1 MPRILLHVPLLLFV
15 TATASLAVEPQMTKG
30 FEHFYNL
37 EYDQAIAE
45 FRGLVAK
52 QPDNP
57 NYHNHLAQAIL
68 YREMFRAGALESEL
82 VSGTNPFIRRDKVN
96 ASPEAAAQFDKEINT
111 SISLAQAAI
120 ANNPN
125 DTGALYSL
133 GVAHGLRANYNFLV
147 RKAWM
152 DSLKDATAAR
162 KAHNHVV
169 ELDPKYIDAR
179 LVQGVHDYVV
189 GSLPWHWKM
198 LGFIAGFRGD
208 REEGMKTLRLVAEKG
223 NLNQYDAQVLLAA
236 IYRRERRPKEALPLL
251 NGLIQRF
258 PRNYLFRLE
267 TVQMYSDA
275 GDKANAAA
283 SLDKIEEMKRSGAQ
297 GWGTLPLEKIYYYRG
312 NLLFWYG
319 DLDAA
324 VDQLRK
330 ATSNSAGLDAHTAL
344 MAWLRL
350 GQASD
355 MQGQRGQAV
364 DAYQKAIA
372 VAPHSDVARESRRY
386 LSSPYKRRG

>member
-1 MPRILLHVPLLLFV
+1 MRCFFRLLALIPLIAGALSAVDVQMP
-15 TATASLAVEPQMTKG
+15 KG

-37 EYDQAIAE
+37 EYDQAISE
-45 FRGLVAK
+45 FRALIEK

-96 ASPEAAAQFDKEINT
+96 TSSEAAAQFDQEIAK
-111 SISLAQAAI
+111 SMSLSQAVISKN
-120 ANNPN
+120 AN
-125 DTGALYSL
+125 DKTALYSL

-147 RKAWM
+147 RKAWR

-162 KAHNHVV
+162 KAHNRVV
-169 ELDPKYIDAR
+169 ELDPNYIDAR
-179 LVQGVHDYVV
+179 LIQGVHDYVV

-198 LGFIAGFRGD
+198 LGFIAGYRGD

-223 NLNQYDAQVLLAA
+223 SLNQYDAQVLLAA
-236 IYRRERRPKEALPLL
+236 IYRREKRPNEALPLL
-251 NGLIQRF
+251 NKLTARF

-275 GDKANAAA
+275 GDKLNALAA
-283 SLDKIEEMKRSGAQ
+283 LDKIEQMKRSGTH
-297 GWGTLPLEKIYYYRG
+297 GWTTLSLEKIYYYRG
-312 NLLFWYG
+312 NLLFWYR
-319 DLDAA
+319 DFDAA

-330 ATSNSAGLDAHTAL
+330 ATAKATDLDPHTAL
-344 MAWLRL
+344 MAWMRL

-355 MQGQRGQAV
+355 MKGQRNEAM
-364 DAYQKAIA
+364 DAYKKAIA
-372 VAPHSDVARESRRY
+372 VAPQSDVARESRQY
-386 LSSPYKRRG
+386 LSSPYRRS

>member
-1 MPRILLHVPLLLFV
+1 MSRLFQIFAFV
-15 TATASLAVEPQMTKG
+15 IAAETGALGVEAQMTKG

-45 FRGLVAK
+45 FRALVAK
-52 QPDNP
+52 QPDNAH
-57 NYHNHLAQAIL
+57 YHNHLAQAIL

-96 ASPEAAAQFDKEINT
+96 ASPEAAAQFDQEINK
-111 SISLAQAAI
+111 SMSLSQAAI
-120 ANNPN
+120 AQNAN
-125 DTGALYSL
+125 DTAALYAL

-162 KAHNHVV
+162 KAHNKVV

-179 LVQGVHDYVV
+179 LVQGVHDYIV

-198 LGFIAGFRGD
+198 LGFLAGIRGD
-208 REEGMKTLRLVAEKG
+208 REQGMKTLQIVGQQG

-236 IYRRERRPKEALPLL
+236 IYRREKRPKEALPLL
-251 NGLIQRF
+251 NGLIARF

-275 GDKANAAA
+275 GDKTNALAA
-283 SLDKIEEMKRSGAQ
+283 LDKIEQMKRSGAQ
-297 GWGTLPLEKIYYYRG
+297 AWPTLSLEKIYYYRG
-312 NLLFWYG
+312 NLLFWYK
-319 DLDAA
+319 DVDAA
-324 VDQLRK
+324 LDQLRK
-330 ATSNSAGLDAHTAL
+330 ATAKASDLDAHTAL

-355 MQGQRGQAV
+355 LKGQRTQAME
-364 DAYQKAIA
+364 AYKKAIA
-372 VAPHSDVARESRRY
+372 VAPQSDIAKESRRY
-386 LSSPYKRRG
+386 LSSPYQRS